1 MSEKKSSTKD
11 ERTRNWTFLVYTDS
25 APENWRDI
33 LDNEHIPWIESPLHE
48 KDVNPD
54 GEIKKP
60 HWHVLLLYS
69 GNKSYEQVLELT
81 KQLNA
86 TIPQKCNNA
95 KGLVRY
101 MAHMDNPEKFQ
112 YSRSAIIGHGGAD
125 VAEYLKATGA
135 SRYLL
140 IREMMDYVKEN
151 HVTEMNELIYYAMAE
166 RFDDWFP
173 LLCDNSAYIMNALIK
188 SNRHSAMR

>member
-1 MSEKKSSTKD
+1 MSEKKASTKD
-11 ERTRNWTFLVYTDS
+11 ERTRNWTFVVYPDS
-25 APENWRDI
+25 APQNWREIIDE
-33 LDNEHIPWIESPLHE
+33 DHIQWIESPLHDQD
-48 KDVNPD
+48 KDAND
-54 GEIKKP
+54 EMKKA
-60 HWHVLLLYS
+60 HWHVLLMYGGL
-69 GNKSYEQVLELT
+69 KSYKQIEELT
-81 KQLNA
+81 QRINA
-86 TIPQKCNNA
+86 TIPQKCA
-95 KGLVRY
+95 STKGLVRY
-101 MAHMDNPEKFQ
+101 MVHMDNPEKFQ
-112 YSRSAIIGHGGAD
+112 YSRSEIIGHGGAD